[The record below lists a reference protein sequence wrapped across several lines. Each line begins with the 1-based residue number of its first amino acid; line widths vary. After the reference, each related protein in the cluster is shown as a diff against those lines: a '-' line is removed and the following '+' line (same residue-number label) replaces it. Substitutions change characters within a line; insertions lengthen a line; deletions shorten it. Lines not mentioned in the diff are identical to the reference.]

1 MILALKII
9 SPKEITMTTTRRPRT
24 PKYKDADSLINNC
37 LIQDLCFVWPYSE
50 LENPPAPVLSPASP
64 LSMQL
69 GTNSV
74 ARILFILC
82 RFVPASR
89 RLVKWCNTPSCVN
102 PYHHSETTKIVQLRY
117 ELSAKEGKEG
127 RFFTDLIPEQEKIG
141 FLLPSRELIDELQPT
156 ELAILKLLQESA
168 MQAGHDA
175 TRLPASLRQEKI
187 IPNARNTPAVFG
199 DPDFKPLLVMK
210 NFKIPPTPAEE
221 AAQKAKVDKEAEEFF
236 NNDIFKQIEE
246 RKRRILQKS
255 VQDWDLPAN

>member
-1 MILALKII
+1 
-9 SPKEITMTTTRRPRT
+9 MTDTKRYRT
-24 PKYKDADSLINNC
+24 PKYKNADDLINNC

-50 LENPPAPVLSPASP
+50 EENPPAPVLSPASP
-64 LSMQL
+64 LSMKL
-69 GTNSV
+69 STNSI

-102 PYHHSETTKIVQLRY
+102 PYHHSETTKLVQLRY

-127 RFFTDLIPEQEKIG
+127 RFFTDLIPEQEKISH
-141 FLLPSRELIDELQPT
+141 LLPSRELIDELQPT

-175 TRLPASLRQEKI
+175 TRLPADLRQNKI
-187 IPNARNTPAVFG
+187 IPHARNTPSVFG

-210 NFKIPPTPAEE
+210 GYKIPLTPAAE
-221 AAQKAKVDKEAEEFF
+221 ATRKAEIDKQAEDFF
-236 NNDIFKQIEE
+236 GENNIFKQIEE
-246 RKRRILQKS
+246 RKKRLLQKS
-255 VQDWDLPAN
+255 MQDWDVPAT

>member
-1 MILALKII
+1 
-9 SPKEITMTTTRRPRT
+9 MTTPKRYRT
-24 PKYKDADSLINNC
+24 PKYKNADDLINNC

-50 LENPPAPVLSPASP
+50 KENPPAPVLSPAST

-69 GTNSV
+69 STNSV

-89 RLVKWCNTPSCVN
+89 RLVKWCNTPSCIN
-102 PYHHSETTKIVQLRY
+102 PYHHSETTKLVQLRY

-127 RFFTDLIPEQEKIG
+127 RFFTDLIPEQEKISH
-141 FLLPSRELIDELQPT
+141 LLPSRELIDKLQPT

-175 TRLPASLRQEKI
+175 TRLPANLRQNKI
-187 IPNARNTPAVFG
+187 IPHARNTPSVFG

-210 NFKIPPTPAEE
+210 GYKMPLPPAEE
-221 AAQKAKVDKEAEEFF
+221 AAQKAKIDAEAEEFF
-236 NNDIFKQIEE
+236 SRDIFKQIEE
-246 RKRRILQKS
+246 RKKRLLQKA
-255 VQDWDLPAN
+255 VQDWDVPAS